1 MILLLLAILHFAQAC
16 TLGRA
21 EMAGVKIT
29 KILMPKHEP
38 IKLDI
43 YVFDL
48 AHAQLLF
55 LSVYWFRISFEHHNN
70 HVNRGSR
77 WGGGGSENQ

>member
-1 MILLLLAILHFAQAC
+1 MILLLFAILHFAQAC

-21 EMAGVKIT
+21 KIT
-29 KILMPKHEP
+29 KILMPKHER

-43 YVFDL
+43 CVFDL

-55 LSVYWFRISFEHHNN
+55 LSVYWFHISFERHNN
-70 HVNRGSR
+70 TVNRGSR
-77 WGGGGSENQ
+77 WGGGSENQ